1 MNELSIWQEPMG
13 GIYVILMPHGF
24 WVSLWMMYP
33 VPVDLWLFVD
43 QWMTYLV
50 QHDVVVILVRGSY
63 IQHESLMWMY
73 FKSHILIGIVN
84 DDDID
89 NASGFTE

>member
-1 MNELSIWQEPMG
+1 MDD
-13 GIYVILMPHGF
+13 V
-24 WVSLWMMYP
+24 P

-43 QWMTYLV
+43 QWMMYLV

-63 IQHESLMWMY
+63 IQYESLMWMY

-89 NASGFTE
+89 KCM